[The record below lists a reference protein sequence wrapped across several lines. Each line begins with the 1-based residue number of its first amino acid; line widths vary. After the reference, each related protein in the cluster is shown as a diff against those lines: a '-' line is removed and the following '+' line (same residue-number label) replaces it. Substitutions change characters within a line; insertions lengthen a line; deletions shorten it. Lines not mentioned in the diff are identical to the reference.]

1 MKRVEELGV
10 APHPWQVRDLVPV
23 DTWSDEPC
31 GRWIVDGDGNDLILE
46 VPGDDIEEIT
56 ANARL
61 IAAAPQLYEALRTAR
76 EALIHVSRQLTVDAK
91 TATIVDRAL
100 KDSTDALYE
109 AGG

>member
-10 APHPWQVRDLVPV
+10 APHPWQVRDLVPFGMG
-23 DTWSDEPC
+23 DPC

-46 VPGDDIEEIT
+46 VGGEGIEEIT
-56 ANARL
+56 ANAEL
-61 IAAAPQLYEALRTAR
+61 IAAAPLLYEALRTAR
-76 EALIHVSRQLTVDAK
+76 EALIHVSRQLTVDAQ